1 MLQQFFTQ
9 QTNSN
14 IVCLWNLS
22 MKKSNSINFKLK
34 LILSLT
40 TTAFLANLAL
50 DILPLSKDVSY
61 IIGKMSTLFTAISAV
76 FAIVVYRSII
86 PHLKVLNEHMNQLQR
101 FDLRE
106 GPVCVALERG
116 LFKDDE
122 FGAVAQGLKKF
133 RIPIYNLIK
142 ELIENNEVTLS
153 SMKDVSNVINN
164 SNILMVNQEEQLI
177 SILTASEEMNST
189 IASVAEST
197 ELSALD
203 SQSALSTSR
212 ETKELVNE
220 SISSVN
226 AAHDVIASCNEAVI
240 NLKVESERINT
251 VITMISGLA
260 DQTNLLALNAA
271 IEAARAGESGR
282 GFAVVADEVR
292 MLAQKTQQ
300 STNEI
305 NDIVHTIT
313 SGTDHVSDVM
323 ENKVI
328 TLINDCVSKTKIVG
342 NSIETIDSM
351 IEKISDSSIQI
362 STATEEQAVVIDEV
376 NKNIHELNQ
385 MTKNTSDNMSE
396 VDKQCSTVM
405 CLVSGQN
412 TKLNQFTV

>member
-1 MLQQFFTQ
+1 
-9 QTNSN
+9 
-14 IVCLWNLS
+14 
-22 MKKSNSINFKLK
+22 MKKNTSINFKLK
-34 LILSLT
+34 LIISLT
-40 TTAFLANLAL
+40 TTAFLANLGL
-50 DILPLSKDVSY
+50 DILPLSKEVSY
-61 IIGKMSTLFTAISAV
+61 IIGKTSTLFTAISV
-76 FAIVVYRSII
+76 VLAIIAYRSII
-86 PHLKVLNEHMNQLQR
+86 PHLKVLNEHMNQLQL

-106 GPVCVALERG
+106 GPVCVALDKG

-122 FGAVAQGLKKF
+122 FGTIAQGLRKF

-142 ELIENNEVTLS
+142 ELVENNEVTLLG
-153 SMKDVSNVINN
+153 MKDVSNVIKN
-164 SNILMVNQEEQLI
+164 SNVLMVNQEDQLI

-220 SISSVN
+220 SILSVN

-300 STNEI
+300 STSEI
-305 NDIVHTIT
+305 NAIVHTIT

-323 ENKVI
+323 ENQVMI
-328 TLINDCVSKTKIVG
+328 LINDCVSKTKIVG
-342 NSIETIDSM
+342 NSIESIDSM

-362 STATEEQAVVIDEV
+362 STATEEQAVVINDV

-385 MTKNTSDNMSE
+385 MAKNTSDNINE
-396 VDKQCSTVM
+396 VDKQCSMVM
-405 CLVSGQN
+405 DLVSGQN